1 MSLLPSS
8 GGYEEYIFSKPL
20 LDPHTWCFSVCS
32 LQNIQLLSVNLTLS
46 CMIYKSFTQGV
57 FIHLKASQIFHLH
70 FFSTYIF
77 EEVGD
82 MSTGG
87 RNALVTFTVV
97 MRDI

>member
-20 LDPHTWCFSVCS
+20 LDPHTCVCS

-46 CMIYKSFTQGV
+46 CMNYKSLTQGV